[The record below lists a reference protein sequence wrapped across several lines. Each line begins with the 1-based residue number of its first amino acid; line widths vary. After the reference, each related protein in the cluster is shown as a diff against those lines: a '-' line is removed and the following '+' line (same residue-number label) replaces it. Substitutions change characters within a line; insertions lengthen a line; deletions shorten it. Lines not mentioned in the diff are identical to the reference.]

1 MTTWRTSPP
10 PATLTM
16 PRSALYLMVRRLT
29 VVAERVLSIELV
41 AHDGAELPSW
51 QPGAHVDVL
60 LTPDLVRQYS
70 LCGDPADRGTWRLAV
85 LEEEHGR
92 GGSRYV
98 HDVLRPGDVVE
109 VRGPRN
115 HFPLVSAPAYLF
127 IAGGIGITPILPMVA
142 QAERADV
149 PFRLAYGGR
158 TLRSMAFLDELGRYG
173 DRVELVPLDRCGL
186 LDVAGL
192 LSACAENTA
201 IYCCGP
207 EPLIAAVERAAAE
220 RAAVGLPPVSLHR
233 ERFAAAPAAPA
244 DAQPPASQTAFEVEL
259 ASTGEVITVSADST
273 VLEALE
279 RAGVDVLSSC
289 REGICGTCET
299 GVLAGTPDHRDSLL
313 SDEEKAEGATMLVC
327 VSRSRGPR
335 LVLDV

>member
-10 PATLTM
+10 PAKLTV
-16 PRSALYLMVRRLT
+16 PRSALYLMVRSLT

-41 AHDGAELPSW
+41 AHDGGDLPSW

-115 HFPLVSAPAYLF
+115 HFPLVTAPAYLF

-142 QAERADV
+142 QAEVAGI

-158 TLRSMAFLDELGRYG
+158 TLRSMAFLDELDRYG

-207 EPLIAAVERAAAE
+207 EPLIAAVERAA
-220 RAAVGLPPVSLHR
+220 VGLPPGSLHR
-233 ERFAAAPAAPA
+233 ERFAAAPA
-244 DAQPPASQTAFEVEL
+244 DSQPPASQTAFEVEL